1 MCRGKMEFSLEVP
14 GGLRQEEVEEHRRFL
29 QETGFLDPV
38 TTDQMLAGLG
48 MDDEDDD
55 DGEEPDLP
63 VIEPVE

>member
-1 MCRGKMEFSLEVP
+1 MEFSLEVP